1 MAFIRF
7 FTYSNLLISFGAA
20 LQVYWYSQ
28 LLGEKESLLV
38 AVFVFWATLF
48 TYSWHRY
55 VKRNEPQ
62 VTPRITWGNKHPHWQ
77 TFFIIASFF
86 GVGLSLL
93 NFTTSFI
100 ALASFLGFLTF
111 IYIGWPQKKSL
122 SARQFGWLKISLIAV
137 CWATTIIYLPQLVA
151 NHAFEYHHLWWAE
164 RFLFIFLIT
173 LPFDIRDMLMDD
185 EQVKTIPKIVGIKT
199 TKRLGIS
206 IAFTLILLQ
215 FLPQSETSY
224 SNILLYAIAGYMLL
238 KSDPKKQ
245 KDLFYSFGID
255 GLLILDILL
264 REMEKSLF

>member
-1 MAFIRF
+1 MVFIRF

-20 LQVYWYSQ
+20 LQVYWYSR

-55 VKRNEPQ
+55 VKRHETIA
-62 VTPRITWGNKHPHWQ
+62 TPRITWGNNHPLWQ
-77 TFFIIASFF
+77 KFFIITSVL

-111 IYIGWPQKKSL
+111 IYIGWPQKKNL
-122 SARQFGWLKISLIAV
+122 SARQFGWLKISLIAI

-151 NHAFEYHHLWWAE
+151 NHAFEYHHLWWLE

-185 EQVKTIPKIVGIKT
+185 EQVKTIPKTLGIKA
-199 TKRLGIS
+199 TKRIGIV
-206 IAFTLILLQ
+206 IVFALTILQ
-215 FLPQSETSY
+215 FFPKNEASY
-224 SNILLYAIAGYMLL
+224 SNILLYVIAGYMLV
-238 KSDPKKQ
+238 KSNPKKQ
-245 KDLFYSFGID
+245 KDLFYSFGVD

-264 REMEKSLF
+264 RVMEKSLF